1 MHHESRP
8 KDNVIYT
15 ENDTV
20 KNIYFVRKGEVKLF
34 KKVGVHQADIT
45 ENLSEILEN
54 PTLGRKKPKHDSSQ
68 HHKMHMLAM
77 VSKCHILGLEDV
89 TLGRTS
95 AFQTTA
101 LAHTD
106 VDLYRIDKDLF
117 TQVLSQTKNIWRELI
132 HKAANLVKIS
142 GRSIRVMETTSRQ
155 INEKLS
161 KPKEA
166 STGEPSTVV
175 KVLALLEER
184 GDKYVRQQG
193 GFASLAQS
201 MVQDSTKLPPV

>member
-8 KDNVIYT
+8 KDNVLYA
-15 ENDTV
+15 EGDTV
-20 KNIYFVRKGEVKLF
+20 KNIYFIRRGDVKIF

-68 HHKMHMLAM
+68 QHKMHLLSM

-95 AFQTTA
+95 LFQTTA
-101 LAHTD
+101 VVHSE

-117 TQVLSQTKNIWRELI
+117 IQVLS
-132 HKAANLVKIS
+132 
-142 GRSIRVMETTSRQ
+142 
-155 INEKLS
+155 
-161 KPKEA
+161 
-166 STGEPSTVV
+166 
-175 KVLALLEER
+175 
-184 GDKYVRQQG
+184 
-193 GFASLAQS
+193 
-201 MVQDSTKLPPV
+201 